1 MRDVLVA
8 DEDLARGG
16 LIEPGDAAQH
26 GRLAA
31 PRWAE
36 QYEELA
42 VAHVERQVRDRLHAA
57 GIICLGET
65 AQRDGRHAGAA
76 LMPAREPEVHR
87 DLEADAHGAAG
98 HPTGSKAGSARIAL
112 GRLVESRI
120 RALDHPDRALL
131 HSTGRVDHR

>member
-8 DEDLARGG
+8 DQDLARGG

-31 PRWAE
+31 PRGAE

-42 VAHVERQVRDRLHAA
+42 VAHVERQVRDRLRAA
-57 GIICLGET
+57 GIVRLGET

-76 LMPAREPEVHR
+76 LMPA
-87 DLEADAHGAAG
+87 AAH
-98 HPTGSKAGSARIAL
+98 SDSIWRSSSASSRLAPSSASTWRQRRI
-112 GRLVESRI
+112 
-120 RALDHPDRALL
+120 PC
-131 HSTGRVDHR
+131 